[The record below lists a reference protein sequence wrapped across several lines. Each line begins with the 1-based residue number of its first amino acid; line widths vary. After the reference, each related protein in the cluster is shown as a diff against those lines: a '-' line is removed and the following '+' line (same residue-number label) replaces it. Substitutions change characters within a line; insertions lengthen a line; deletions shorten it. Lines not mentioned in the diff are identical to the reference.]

1 MSCTNSNAN
10 AFVSLVFPMASSN
23 HQGVVAFRKKMQDL
37 QRTLV
42 ARAYSLLRNNWE
54 MIVFMTI
61 LRLTGLFD
69 GEREGID
76 DIFWCIYT
84 LAVEKPDVNQ

>member
-1 MSCTNSNAN
+1 MTLW
-10 AFVSLVFPMASSN
+10 LVLIQITVFFLEHV

-61 LRLTGLFD
+61 LRLAGLFD